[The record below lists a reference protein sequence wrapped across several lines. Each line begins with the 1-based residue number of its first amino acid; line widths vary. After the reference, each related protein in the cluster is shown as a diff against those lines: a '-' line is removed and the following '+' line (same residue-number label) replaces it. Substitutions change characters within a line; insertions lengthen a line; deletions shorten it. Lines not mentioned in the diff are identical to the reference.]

1 MPTARS
7 PRGTGVSDQDTQPVA
22 DRNEQAGQPVADKK
36 QKPRKS
42 LFQELLETLL
52 LTLVLFGVARFSLQ
66 NFKVDGTSMVPTLMN
81 GEYILVDK
89 ISYRF
94 HGDLPARGD
103 IIVFKY
109 PQDTSRDFIKRV
121 IGLPGDRIAIK
132 LVGGTYHTFVNG
144 KMLNE
149 PYINPK
155 APSDTAYPA
164 DCASAKTCT
173 PHVVPPGTLF
183 VMGDNRNFSYDS
195 RMWGDLP
202 KSDIIGRALISY
214 WPLSHLAF
222 LPNQYSYASSHT

>member
-1 MPTARS
+1 MR
-7 PRGTGVSDQDTQPVA
+7 VSDQD
-22 DRNEQAGQPVADKK
+22 RQPVADKK

-66 NFKVDGTSMVPTLMN
+66 NFKVDGTSMVPTLQN

-89 ISYRF
+89 ISYRL

-121 IGLPGDRIAIK
+121 IGLPGDRVAIEPA
-132 LVGGTYHTFVNG
+132 GGTYRAFVNG
-144 KMLNE
+144 KMLEE
-149 PYINPK
+149 PYINGPI
-155 APSDTAYPA
+155 DQAYPA
-164 DCASAKTCT
+164 DCANAKTCT

-183 VMGDNRNFSYDS
+183 VMGDNRNLSFDS

-202 KSDIIGRALISY
+202 KNDIIGRALISY

>member
-1 MPTARS
+1 M
-7 PRGTGVSDQDTQPVA
+7 SDQDT
-22 DRNEQAGQPVADKK
+22 QPVADKK

-103 IIVFKY
+103 IIVFKF

-121 IGLPGDRIAIK
+121 IGLPGDKIAIK

-144 KMLNE
+144 RMLDE

-183 VMGDNRNFSYDS
+183 VMGDNRNFSFDS
-195 RMWGDLP
+195 RMWGDVP

-222 LPNQYSYASSHT
+222 LPNQYSYASSHK

>member
-1 MPTARS
+1 MVAHGQEPRILGGTA
-7 PRGTGVSDQDTQPVA
+7 VSDQDRP
-22 DRNEQAGQPVADKK
+22 PVADKK

-52 LTLVLFGVARFSLQ
+52 LTLVLFGIARFSLQ
-66 NFKVDGTSMVPTLMN
+66 NFKVDGTSMVPTLQS

-103 IIVFKY
+103 IIVFKF
-109 PQDTSRDFIKRV
+109 PQDTTRDFIKRV
-121 IGLPGDRIAIK
+121 IGLPGDKIAIT

-144 KMLNE
+144 KMLDE
-149 PYINPK
+149 PYINRP
-155 APSDTAYPA
+155 PDTAYPA

-173 PHVVPPGTLF
+173 PHVVSPNDLF

-195 RMWGDLP
+195 RQWGDLP
-202 KSDIIGRALISY
+202 KSEIIGRALISY

-222 LPNQYSYASSHT
+222 LPNQYSYASSHK

>member
-1 MPTARS
+1 MS
-7 PRGTGVSDQDTQPVA
+7 EQDRQPVA
-22 DRNEQAGQPVADKK
+22 GKI

-66 NFKVDGTSMVPTLMN
+66 NFKVDGTSMVPTLQN

-121 IGLPGDRIAIK
+121 IGLPGDKIAIK
-132 LVGGTYHTFVNG
+132 LFGGTYHTFVNG
-144 KMLNE
+144 EMLAE
-149 PYINPK
+149 PFINGRSETP
-155 APSDTAYPA
+155 YPA

-202 KSDIIGRALISY
+202 KNDIIGRALISY

-222 LPNQYSYASSHT
+222 LPNQYSYASSHK

>member
-1 MPTARS
+1 
-7 PRGTGVSDQDTQPVA
+7 
-22 DRNEQAGQPVADKK
+22 VADKK

-66 NFKVDGTSMVPTLMN
+66 NFKVDGTSMVPSLLS

-103 IIVFKY
+103 IIVFKF

-132 LVGGTYHTFVNG
+132 LVGGRYRTYVNG
-144 KMLNE
+144 KMLDE
-149 PYINPK
+149 PYINGPI
-155 APSDTAYPA
+155 DRAYPD

-173 PHVVPPGTLF
+173 PHVVPPGDLF
-183 VMGDNRNFSYDS
+183 AMGDNRNASFDS

-202 KSDIIGRALISY
+202 KNDIIGRALISY

-222 LPNQYSYASSHT
+222 LPNRYSYASSHK

>member
-1 MPTARS
+1 MQTARS
-7 PRGTGVSDQDTQPVA
+7 PGGTGVSDQDTQPVA
-22 DRNEQAGQPVADKK
+22 DKK
-36 QKPRKS
+36 PKPRKS

-66 NFKVDGTSMVPTLMN
+66 NFKVDGTSMVPTLLS

-103 IIVFKY
+103 IIVFKF

-121 IGLPGDRIAIK
+121 IGLPGDTIAIK
-132 LVGGTYHTFVNG
+132 PVGGTYHTFVNG
-144 KMLNE
+144 KMLDE
-149 PYINPK
+149 AYIHGPI
-155 APSDTAYPA
+155 DRAYPD

-173 PHVVPPGTLF
+173 PHVVPPGDLF

-195 RMWGDLP
+195 RRWGDLP

-222 LPNQYSYASSHT
+222 LPNQYSYASSHK

>member
-1 MPTARS
+1 
-7 PRGTGVSDQDTQPVA
+7 VSDQDRQPVA
-22 DRNEQAGQPVADKK
+22 GKI

-42 LFQELLETLL
+42 LFQELLEALL
-52 LTLVLFGVARFSLQ
+52 LTLVLFAVTRFSLQ
-66 NFKVDGTSMVPTLMN
+66 NFQVDGFSMVPTLQN

-121 IGLPGDRIAIK
+121 IGLPGDTIAIK
-132 LVGGTYHTFVNG
+132 PVGGTYHTFVDG
-144 KMLNE
+144 RMLDE
-149 PYINPK
+149 PYINGPMGM
-155 APSDTAYPA
+155 PYPA
-164 DCASAKTCT
+164 DCASATTCT
-173 PHVVPPGTLF
+173 PHVVPPGDLF
-183 VMGDNRNFSYDS
+183 VMGDNRNQSFDS

-202 KSDIIGRALISY
+202 KKDIIGRALISY

-222 LPNQYSYASSHT
+222 LPNQYSYASSHK

>member
-1 MPTARS
+1 M
-7 PRGTGVSDQDTQPVA
+7 
-22 DRNEQAGQPVADKK
+22 ADKK

-66 NFKVDGTSMVPTLMN
+66 NFKVDGTSMVPSLLS

-103 IIVFKY
+103 IIVFKF

-132 LVGGTYHTFVNG
+132 LVGGRYRTYVNG
-144 KMLNE
+144 KMLDE
-149 PYINPK
+149 PYIY
-155 APSDTAYPA
+155 ALSDTAYPA
-164 DCASAKTCT
+164 DCASAKACT
-173 PHVVPPGTLF
+173 PHVVPPGDLF
-183 VMGDNRNFSYDS
+183 VMGDNRNLSYDS

-202 KSDIIGRALISY
+202 KNDIIGRALISY

-222 LPNQYSYASSHT
+222 LPNHYSYASSHK

>member
-1 MPTARS
+1 MQTARS
-7 PRGTGVSDQDTQPVA
+7 RGGTGVSDQDTQPVA
-22 DRNEQAGQPVADKK
+22 GTK

-94 HGDLPARGD
+94 HGDLPAHGD

-121 IGLPGDRIAIK
+121 IGLPGDRIVIK
-132 LVGGTYHTFVNG
+132 QVGGRYRTFVNG
-144 KMLNE
+144 KMLDE
-149 PYINPK
+149 PYIHGPI
-155 APSDTAYPA
+155 DRAYPD

-173 PHVVPPGTLF
+173 PHVVSPGTLF
-183 VMGDNRNFSYDS
+183 VMGDNRNFSFDS
-195 RMWGDLP
+195 RSWGNLP
-202 KSDIIGRALISY
+202 KSEIIGRALISY

-222 LPNQYSYASSHT
+222 LPNQYSYASSHK